1 MFEYHKLLNQFT
13 YLSLQILHLA
23 IDNFAQSPLDNNVNL
38 ISSLQKFPFI
48 STKDELL
55 LILDF
60 IANAYQQYCLNVAT
74 ADELKAS
81 FFNLSTEF
89 QQIAVDVIEARKPEV
104 LTQIIANQNAT
115 KDLLLDSFDWD
126 VKWILGNSSLSSQ
139 RQQFASFLLNCRD
152 GAKTKEIHFEMSK
165 ARLDDFINVL
175 EKCEQELSSAEVEK

>member
-1 MFEYHKLLNQFT
+1 MLNAYFLP
-13 YLSLQILHLA
+13 YPYFFQILHLS
-23 IDNFAQSPLDNNVNL
+23 IDNFVQSPLDNNVNL
-38 ISSLQKFPFI
+38 ISGLQKFPFI

-55 LILDF
+55 LILDY

-89 QQIAVDVIEARKPEV
+89 QQIAVDVVEARKDEI
-104 LTQIIANQNAT
+104 LAQIIANQNAS

-139 RQQFASFLLNCRD
+139 RQQFASFMLNCRD
-152 GAKTKEIHFEMSK
+152 GAKCKQINFEMTK
-165 ARLDDFINVL
+165 ARLDDLINVL
-175 EKCEQELSSAEVEK
+175 EQCDQELSSVVIEK